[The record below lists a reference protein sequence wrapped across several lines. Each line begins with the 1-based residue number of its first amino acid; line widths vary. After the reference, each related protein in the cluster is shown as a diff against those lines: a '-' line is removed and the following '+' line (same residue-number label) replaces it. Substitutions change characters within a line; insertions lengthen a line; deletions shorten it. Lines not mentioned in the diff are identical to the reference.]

1 MKFTHKNFLIALFS
15 VAFLT
20 SCSSDDDSPN
30 EEPEPL
36 EVETVEN
43 LYAPSEGEQGQEAGS
58 FTKFSFSTGT
68 EVEGDNWDIA
78 FRGTTIIV
86 NGGTDTGDEDEPER
100 TGNAAIALITGI
112 FDEITEA
119 PEDSGFAQD
128 GAEGYAL
135 PKDISPSQGWYS
147 YNMETHIISP
157 VAGKVLVIRTHDDK
171 YVKMEI
177 LSYYKDAPA
186 NPDQTSEFRYYT
198 FNYIYQPDGSKSF
211 E

>member
-43 LYAPSEGEQGQEAGS
+43 LYAPSEGEQGQEAGP
-58 FTKFSFSTGT
+58 FVKFSFSAGT
-68 EVEGDNWDIA
+68 TVEGDDWDIA
-78 FRGTTIIV
+78 FRATTIIV
-86 NGGTDTGDEDEPER
+86 NGGTGFGDEDEPGR
-100 TGNAAIALITGI
+100 TGDAAIAVETGT
-112 FDEITEA
+112 FNEITEA
-119 PEDSGFAQD
+119 PDDTEFVQDSV
-128 GAEGYAL
+128 EGYAL
-135 PKDISPSQGWYS
+135 PTGSGNGWYS
-147 YNMETHIISP
+147 YSGAPNHVISP
-157 VAGKVLVIRTHDDK
+157 IAGKILVVRTHDGK
-171 YVKMEI
+171 YAKVEI

-186 NPDQTSEFRYYT
+186 DPDLESELRYYT